1 MATSAS
7 HRKQLAP
14 FDQRRDLE
22 VAREDVAHQS
32 ETANSDA
39 VAKPSGKPGPR
50 MSPAERNLL
59 LKLLVAGEREGA
71 INAVFRSLG
80 YVPPASSALAYYRER
95 WRASIDQARASRTE
109 RALTEGLALRAERV
123 AKLKEHAEA
132 LDALRFVPD
141 KNGRMWNERA
151 YRQTLADIAEEMGER
166 RPKESEQSGE
176 VVKVVIGIDPNRV

>member
-1 MATSAS
+1 
-7 HRKQLAP
+7 
-14 FDQRRDLE
+14 
-22 VAREDVAHQS
+22 
-32 ETANSDA
+32 
-39 VAKPSGKPGPR
+39 
-50 MSPAERNLL
+50 
-59 LKLLVAGEREGA
+59 
-71 INAVFRSLG
+71 LG

-95 WRASIDQARASRTE
+95 WRASIDEARASRTE

-141 KNGRMWNERA
+141 KNGRLWNERA

-176 VVKVVIGIDPNRV
+176 VVKVVIGIDPDRV